1 MTLSKASLQLLVDL
15 VEIKLSC
22 IEVIDR
28 EDAREYKMLESTLA
42 GLQEMMAVP
51 GTVLSFPPKE
61 NTGSAPKR
69 GRANGRAG

>member
-1 MTLSKASLQLLVDL
+1 MSLSKASLQLLVDL

-42 GLQEMMAVP
+42 GLHEMMAVP
-51 GTVLSFPPKE
+51 ATVLSFPVQK
-61 NTGSAPKR
+61 GDGAPCP
-69 GRANGRAG
+69 GRAGGRTR